1 VKDLRSRDPVSLG
14 EVGGMLHTSPPW
26 LGEIT
31 ARSSRR
37 GKEQIRSKT
46 SGGVQVRR
54 SDLRV
59 GDNPW
64 NRAREG

>member
-1 VKDLRSRDPVSLG
+1 VSLDEIEG
-14 EVGGMLHTSPPW
+14 VFRAPPPRRR
-26 LGEIT
+26 ET
-31 ARSSRR
+31 NAKSSRR

-46 SGGVQVRR
+46 SEEVEVRR

-64 NRAREG
+64 NEARGT